1 VNWALRR
8 STVLVFIYPR
18 RSLSVARS
26 RKFGETVYYIT
37 TRTENLKEKLERLG
51 LPGEQIEQIWEE
63 EDVPDVYFVEGTLVV
78 DLNFMDEST
87 LIAVKKNIIAV
98 VAEEETELLKWIR
111 NAIRKK
117 RRFLQNPGA
126 FVYRAIKKQLD
137 IIHDRVS
144 EIHKSVSKAERDMAR
159 NLRSEDADRVIHIY
173 DVLLELHDVRREL
186 AYFWKVVM
194 KLRRSPILKPEEI
207 EDIKG
212 DVQEVLSFVSLT
224 IKSAN
229 SILDLHDRAL
239 SMELNL
245 LIKRLTAISIILA
258 VITIVTGIYGMN
270 FRYLPLAEHPY
281 GFWIINAFMV
291 ALYVGLWW
299 WFKRIGWM

>member
-1 VNWALRR
+1 
-8 STVLVFIYPR
+8 
-18 RSLSVARS
+18 VARQ
-26 RKFGETVYYIT
+26 RKLGETVYYIT
-37 TRTENLKEKLERLG
+37 TKMERLEEKLNKLG
-51 LPGEQIEQIWEE
+51 LPGEQIVQIWEE
-63 EDVPDVYFVEGTLVV
+63 EDVPDVYFVDGTLIL
-78 DLNFMDEST
+78 DLNFMGEST
-87 LIAVKKNIIAV
+87 LLAVRKNTVAV
-98 VAEEETELLKWIR
+98 ISDEETELLKWIK
-111 NAIRKK
+111 NSIRRK
-117 RRFLQNPGA
+117 RKFLQNPGS

-144 EIHKSVSKAERDMAR
+144 EIHKNVTRVEKDMAQ
-159 NLRSEDADRVIHIY
+159 NLRSTDADRVLNVY
-173 DVLLELHDVRREL
+173 DVLLQLHDVRREL

-194 KLRRSPILKPEEI
+194 KLRRTPLLKPEEI

-212 DVQEVLSFVSLT
+212 DVHEVLSFVSLT

-270 FRYLPLAEHPY
+270 FRYIPLAEHPW
-281 GFWIINAFMV
+281 GFWIINGLLV
-291 ALYVGLWW
+291 LLYVGMWW

>member
-1 VNWALRR
+1 M
-8 STVLVFIYPR
+8 
-18 RSLSVARS
+18 ARQ
-26 RKFGETVYYIT
+26 RKLGETVYYIT
-37 TRTENLKEKLERLG
+37 TKMERLEEKLNKLG
-51 LPGEQIEQIWEE
+51 LPGEQIVQIWEE
-63 EDVPDVYFVEGTLVV
+63 EDVPDVYFVDGTLIL
-78 DLNFMDEST
+78 DLNFMGEST
-87 LIAVKKNIIAV
+87 LLAVRKNTVAV
-98 VAEEETELLKWIR
+98 ISDEETELLKWIK
-111 NAIRKK
+111 NSIRRK
-117 RRFLQNPGA
+117 RKFLQNPGS

-144 EIHKSVSKAERDMAR
+144 EIHKNVTRVEKDMAQ
-159 NLRSEDADRVIHIY
+159 NLRSTDADRVLNVY
-173 DVLLELHDVRREL
+173 DVLLQLHDVRREL

-194 KLRRSPILKPEEI
+194 KLRRTPLLKPEEI

-212 DVQEVLSFVSLT
+212 DVHEVLSFVSLT

-270 FRYLPLAEHPY
+270 FRYIPLAEHPW
-281 GFWIINAFMV
+281 GFWIINGLLV
-291 ALYVGLWW
+291 LLYVGMWW